1 MTPIIAGTIAMNDE
15 NTETEIEETLPA
27 PPADDAKAE
36 NEVDA
41 AAAPDGDAAKTEVA
55 ASDSKESTLPEHAL
69 KRINKLTARA
79 KSAEEKLAALQAEN
93 EQLKQAQLAKD
104 AEAIRG
110 LPVIPEALEGDEL
123 SQLVAAQKDAQTA
136 SGDADFWFGIASQGG
151 GTVDGRQVSAEQ
163 AQAWARAADRKAGR
177 AAATIEEISARA
189 KARLSDAMKAR
200 RTERAAAKPAAATE
214 PKEPAT
220 TTPRKAPP
228 PPAQGGGVR
237 PEGAAGAVGRAPQ
250 TQEEAKRLINSSG
263 WGDDD

>member
-1 MTPIIAGTIAMNDE
+1 MNTE
-15 NTETEIEETLPA
+15 TTETEIEETLPA
-27 PPADDAKAE
+27 PSADDANAE
-36 NEVDA
+36 TKVDG
-41 AAAPDGDAAKTEVA
+41 AAAPDGDAAKQVA
-55 ASDSKESTLPEHAL
+55 ASAAKEEPLPEHAL
-69 KRINKLTARA
+69 KRIDKLTARA

-104 AEAIRG
+104 AESIRN

-136 SGDADFWFGIASQGG
+136 SGDAGFWFNLAAQGG
-151 GTVDGRQVSAEQ
+151 GTVEGQQVSAEQ
-163 AQAWARAADRKAGR
+163 AQSWGRSAERRAGR
-177 AAATIEEISARA
+177 AQATIEEISARA

-200 RTERAAAKPAAATE
+200 RTERAAAKPAAATA
-214 PKEPAT
+214 PTNPA

-228 PPAQGGGVR
+228 PPAQGGGAR